1 MIPKIKKISELP
13 LDSSVA
19 YLLEDPE
26 KLKAYSFSPTEF
38 EHIKR
43 ELSDDKNFAFV
54 NSYFKWSF
62 VFQPTKESKNRK
74 ENLRKMGF
82 ELREQLKRQ
91 KIQEIVLVDVLGS
104 KDDFSAFIEGLLLS
118 SYAFDKYKTLDQ
130 DKEKGK
136 LLKQVE
142 VFSDSL
148 EKEDLDK
155 LLHVI
160 EGVYFARDLVNEPLS
175 YLTAEQLAKE
185 IEKKSREAG
194 YSVDVFSKKKLES
207 LKFNG
212 LLAVNKGSIDP
223 PTFSVLE
230 WKPDNAIN
238 KKPYIVIG
246 KGVVYDTGGLSLK
259 PTSYMDTMKSDM
271 SGAASVAG
279 LMHAVAKNNLPLHI
293 IGFIPATDNRPDG
306 NAYVPGDVIEMQNGV
321 TVEVMNT
328 DAEGRM
334 LLADALVFAKK
345 YEPELVFDLATLTGS
360 ASAAVGIHGTVV
372 MGTAEDRQFEKLEQA
387 GEDSYERIVRF
398 PFWDEYK
405 DMLKSTIA
413 DIKNVGGREAGAITA
428 GKFLEY
434 FVDYPWIHL
443 DIAGTAFLDKA
454 DNYRGTG
461 GTGVGVRLLYTFF
474 EEISRNQK

>member
-1 MIPKIKKISELP
+1 MP
-13 LDSSVA
+13 LERSVT
-19 YLLEDPE
+19 YLVENPE
-26 KLKAYSFSPTEF
+26 KIKAYSFSPTEF
-38 EHIKR
+38 EYVRR
-43 ELSDDKNFAFV
+43 ELSDDKDFAFV

-62 VFQPTKESKNRK
+62 VVQPNEESKNRK
-74 ENLRKMGF
+74 EHLRKLGHK
-82 ELREQLKRQ
+82 LSKSLKDQ
-91 KIQEIVLVDVLGS
+91 KLQEIVLVDLLGS
-104 KDDFSAFIEGLLLS
+104 KDDFLAFIEGLLLS
-118 SYAFDKYKTLDQ
+118 SYVFGKYKTLDQ

-136 LLKQVE
+136 LLKQIE
-142 VFSDSL
+142 VFSDAL
-148 EKEDLDK
+148 AEEDLEQ
-155 LLHVI
+155 LLHVM
-160 EGVYFARDLVNEPLS
+160 EGVYFARDLINEPLS
-175 YLTAEQLAKE
+175 YLTAVQLSKE
-185 IEKKSREAG
+185 IERKGEEAG
-194 YSVDVFSKKKLES
+194 FKVDVFSKKKLES
-207 LKFNG
+207 LRFNG

-230 WKPDNAIN
+230 WKPENAMN

-246 KGVVYDTGGLSLK
+246 KGVVYDTGGMSLK

-279 LMHAVAKNNLPLHI
+279 LMYAIAKNKLPLYI

-334 LLADALVFAKK
+334 LLADALVFAQK
-345 YEPELVFDLATLTGS
+345 YTPELVFDLATLTGS
-360 ASAAVGIHGTVV
+360 ASVAVGTHGTVV
-372 MGTAEDRQFEKLEQA
+372 MGTAEDEQFNKLEQA
-387 GEDSYERIVRF
+387 GDDSYERVVRF

-405 DMLKSTIA
+405 EMLKSTVA

-434 FVDYPWIHL
+434 FVDYPWIHM

-454 DNYRGTG
+454 DNYRCIG
-461 GTGVGVRLLYTFF
+461 GTGVGVRLLYEFF